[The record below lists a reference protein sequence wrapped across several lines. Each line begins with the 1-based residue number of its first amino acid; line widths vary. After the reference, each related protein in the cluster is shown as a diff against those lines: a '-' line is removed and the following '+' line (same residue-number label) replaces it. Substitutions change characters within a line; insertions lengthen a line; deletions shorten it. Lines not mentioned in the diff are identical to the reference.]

1 MKKAFFSTFLF
12 ILFLLILIIFYLSF
26 FGYETQKFNKLIQSE
41 IKKSDKNIDL
51 SFKKISVLLDIK
63 KLTLFVRFIEPNLNY
78 YKVLIPLEYLRTDLD
93 LEKLFDKKVEVKR
106 IIASTKKVDIVKIK
120 PLLRKAKID
129 EKNLK
134 LLKNGK
140 VLLDSIELE
149 FDENFKLKDNFK
161 FTGAISNLYFTVSN
175 EYEIKNLFSKFSYNK
190 DSIILKEVSWNLDKD
205 NINKKEF
212 FSGKFNLNK
221 INSKNEIS
229 LNFKTNQFSRFIQPN
244 VLNFS
249 FQKNNVVTV
258 KSEIILNKNK
268 YILFKYLD
276 IKDKDNNFKIL
287 NLSLDKD
294 LNIID
299 FKQLDVKTYSEG
311 NINNQFSLKNLKKIT
326 VNGDFFDA
334 KNLIKELNKETKKN
348 KFLESINKDIEINLE
363 NVLKGTK
370 FPVKNFR
377 LIGKIKKG
385 DFEKLS
391 AKSDFSSNEH
401 LDISLKKEKESKK
414 KFLEIYSDIAMP
426 LLSDYKFFQ
435 GLEGGNLTF
444 LSTFDKKNSINHLT
458 INNFKLNNAP
468 ALAKILT
475 LADLKGLTD
484 TLKGEGIAFETLSIK
499 YKTNPLT
506 MQIEEIFMIGPSISV
521 LIDGYVEKKSGLI
534 SLRGTLVPAKTL
546 NKIVSKIPV
555 IGEILVGKKIGEGV
569 FGLSFKI
576 KGLPEDLK
584 TTVNPIKSLAPRFIT
599 RALEE
604 SKKNKIKQQ

>member
-221 INSKNEIS
+221 IKSKNEIS
-229 LNFKTNQFSRFIQPN
+229 LNFKTNQFSRFTQPN

-249 FQKNNVVTV
+249 FQKNSVVTV

-299 FKQLDVKTYSEG
+299 FKQLDIKTYSEG

>member
-221 INSKNEIS
+221 IKSKNEIS
-229 LNFKTNQFSRFIQPN
+229 LNFKTNQFSRFMQPN

-249 FQKNNVVTV
+249 FQKNSVVTV

-299 FKQLDVKTYSEG
+299 FKQLDIKTYSEG

-401 LDISLKKEKESKK
+401 LDISLKKGKESKK

>member
-249 FQKNNVVTV
+249 FQKNSVVTV

>member
-12 ILFLLILIIFYLSF
+12 ILFLLILILFYLSF

-249 FQKNNVVTV
+249 FQKNSVVTV

-299 FKQLDVKTYSEG
+299 FKQLDIKTYSEG

>member
-221 INSKNEIS
+221 IKSKNEIS
-229 LNFKTNQFSRFIQPN
+229 LNFKTNQFSRFTQPN

-249 FQKNNVVTV
+249 FQKNSVVTV

>member
-12 ILFLLILIIFYLSF
+12 ILFLLILILFYLSF

-221 INSKNEIS
+221 IKSKNEIS
-229 LNFKTNQFSRFIQPN
+229 LNFKTNQFSRFMQPN

-249 FQKNNVVTV
+249 FQKNSVVTV

>member
-221 INSKNEIS
+221 INSKNEIN

-249 FQKNNVVTV
+249 FQKNSVVTV

>member
-221 INSKNEIS
+221 IKSKNEIS
-229 LNFKTNQFSRFIQPN
+229 LNFKTNQFSRFTQPN

-249 FQKNNVVTV
+249 FQKNSVVTV

-348 KFLESINKDIEINLE
+348 KFLESMNKDIEINLE

-401 LDISLKKEKESKK
+401 LDISLKKGKESKK

>member
-249 FQKNNVVTV
+249 FQKNSVVTV

-348 KFLESINKDIEINLE
+348 KFLESMNKDIEINLE

-401 LDISLKKEKESKK
+401 LDISLKKGKESKK

-584 TTVNPIKSLAPRFIT
+584 TTVNPIKTLAPRFIT

>member
-249 FQKNNVVTV
+249 FQKNSVVTV

-299 FKQLDVKTYSEG
+299 FKQLDIKTYSEG

>member
-249 FQKNNVVTV
+249 FQKNSVVTV

-299 FKQLDVKTYSEG
+299 FKQLDIKTYSEG

-348 KFLESINKDIEINLE
+348 KFLESMNKDIEINLE

>member
-229 LNFKTNQFSRFIQPN
+229 LNFKTNQFSRFIQ
-244 VLNFS
+244 L
-249 FQKNNVVTV
+249 KNN
-258 KSEIILNKNK
+258 EC
-268 YILFKYLD
+268 
-276 IKDKDNNFKIL
+276 
-287 NLSLDKD
+287 
-294 LNIID
+294 
-299 FKQLDVKTYSEG
+299 Q
-311 NINNQFSLKNLKKIT
+311 
-326 VNGDFFDA
+326 
-334 KNLIKELNKETKKN
+334 
-348 KFLESINKDIEINLE
+348 KF
-363 NVLKGTK
+363 
-370 FPVKNFR
+370 
-377 LIGKIKKG
+377 
-385 DFEKLS
+385 
-391 AKSDFSSNEH
+391 
-401 LDISLKKEKESKK
+401 
-414 KFLEIYSDIAMP
+414 
-426 LLSDYKFFQ
+426 
-435 GLEGGNLTF
+435 
-444 LSTFDKKNSINHLT
+444 
-458 INNFKLNNAP
+458 
-468 ALAKILT
+468 
-475 LADLKGLTD
+475 
-484 TLKGEGIAFETLSIK
+484 
-499 YKTNPLT
+499 
-506 MQIEEIFMIGPSISV
+506 
-521 LIDGYVEKKSGLI
+521 
-534 SLRGTLVPAKTL
+534 
-546 NKIVSKIPV
+546 
-555 IGEILVGKKIGEGV
+555 
-569 FGLSFKI
+569 
-576 KGLPEDLK
+576 
-584 TTVNPIKSLAPRFIT
+584 
-599 RALEE
+599 
-604 SKKNKIKQQ
+604 

>member
-249 FQKNNVVTV
+249 FQKNSVVTV

-348 KFLESINKDIEINLE
+348 KFLESMNKDIEINLE

-401 LDISLKKEKESKK
+401 LDISLKKGKESKK